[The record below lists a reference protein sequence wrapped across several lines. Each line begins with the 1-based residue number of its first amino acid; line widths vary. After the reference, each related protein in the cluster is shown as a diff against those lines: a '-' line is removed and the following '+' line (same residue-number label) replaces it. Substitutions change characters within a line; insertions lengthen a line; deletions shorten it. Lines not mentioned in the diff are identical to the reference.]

1 MKWFFLVLLVLI
13 AFGVEVLFIKGTAP
27 LSAHGVSAAVAFALF
42 CFALF
47 AYWLASYFLKGAT
60 RDRCSEFAHSILML
74 SIGVYFIL
82 VGGQIVISGACA
94 FPLPLTGTS
103 VGWERRLAEVTKDL
117 QDSGWCAALGYSFL
131 ILGVAFSW
139 PTLKLFGVF
148 VRKARQPSL

>member
-1 MKWFFLVLLVLI
+1 MKWFLLALLALI

-27 LSAHGVSAAVAFALF
+27 LSAHDVSAAVAFALF

-82 VGGQIVISGACA
+82 VGGHIVISDACA
-94 FPLPLTGTS
+94 YPPPLTGTS
-103 VGWERRLAEVTKDL
+103 NRWRWLADATKYL
-117 QDSGWCAALGYSFL
+117 QDRGWCAALGYSFL